1 MYPKHTWGPTHYHQA
16 NPLIKP
22 CLSQIQTDDKK
33 MSEDFKLS
41 LLTRTAKLLIEIPY
55 TYELYLSS
63 SGSKAIVVVE
73 NIESDNID
81 IHAENNCFLSQLK
94 SQSISVTS
102 KTGKYINVHFVFM
115 EPLYKL
121 LGVKAL

>member
-1 MYPKHTWGPTHYHQA
+1 MYPKQICGLTHYHQA

-33 MSEDFKLS
+33 MPEDFKLH

-81 IHAENNCFLSQLK
+81 IHTENNCFLSQLK

-115 EPLYKL
+115 GRINYYW
-121 LGVKAL
+121 